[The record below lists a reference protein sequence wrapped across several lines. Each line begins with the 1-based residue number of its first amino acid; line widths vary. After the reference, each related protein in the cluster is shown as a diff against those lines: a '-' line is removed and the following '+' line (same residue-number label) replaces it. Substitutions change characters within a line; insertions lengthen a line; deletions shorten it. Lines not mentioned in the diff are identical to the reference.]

1 MTNPEDAMSPQDGDV
16 PAEMPARER
25 SMAFHRQRMADFWR
39 QAPMTARKHPLLA
52 TALLVVLLS
61 AIYWLFIATPRYVSE
76 AHVIVQKTD
85 MSSGVPTDLA
95 SALIDGGAGDTG
107 DQLLL
112 RDYLLSVGMMQK
124 LDREIGLREHWS
136 QGWVDPITRLWF
148 GRTDENL
155 HEYYLDRISVEYDE
169 YDGVIVITAEAFDP
183 EFAHEI
189 TQRMVADGGKF
200 MNQLAQNLAL
210 EQVAFLESQ
219 VQRLSDR
226 AMETRQEV
234 TRYQNRNGLVSPEQS
249 AQAVSAIISR
259 LEARRSELQIQL
271 ASMGAYL
278 VDDHPSLIEI
288 RQQIAAV
295 DRQISQERSKLAGNS
310 RGNRLNSQVE
320 EFQRL
325 QLQAEFAQNLYRN
338 ALTALEKGR
347 IEGGR
352 TIKAMSVIQPPT
364 LPDSAIRPH
373 RLYNTVLVALVMAL
387 VLGLLNLIIAVVR
400 DHRD

>member
-1 MTNPEDAMSPQDGDV
+1 MNGTDNDAVRQDGGGWAKKIGATRRVTMRRDLLGTGWMRV
-16 PAEMPARER
+16 REKARR
-25 SMAFHRQRMADFWR
+25 NPLMA
-39 QAPMTARKHPLLA
+39 
-52 TALLVVLLS
+52 VVIAVIVVS
-61 AIYWLFIATPRYVSE
+61 AIYWLLIATPRYVSE
-76 AHVIVQKTD
+76 SHVIVQQTD
-85 MSSGVPTDLA
+85 LSAGVPSDLA
-95 SALIDGGAGDTG
+95 SALMDAGAGDAG

-112 RDYLLSVGMMQK
+112 RDYLLSKGMMQQLNAD
-124 LDREIGLREHWS
+124 LDLRAHWS

-148 GRTDENL
+148 GHTDEDL

-183 EFAHEI
+183 ETAQAI
-189 TQRMVADGGKF
+189 TSAMVADGGEF
-200 MNQLAQNLAL
+200 MNELAQNLAL
-210 EQVAFLESQ
+210 EQVAFLETQ
-219 VQRLSDR
+219 VQRLGDR
-226 AMETRQEV
+226 AMATRQAV

-249 AQAVSAIISR
+249 AQAVSAMINR

-278 VDDHPSLIEI
+278 VADHPSLVEI
-288 RQQIAAV
+288 RQQIAAI
-295 DRQISQERSKLAGNS
+295 DRQMTQERTRLAGNT

-320 EFQRL
+320 EFQQL

-338 ALTALEKGR
+338 ALTALEQGR

-364 LPDSAIRPH
+364 LPGEPIRPD
-373 RLYNTVLVALVMAL
+373 RLYNTILVALVAL
-387 VLGLLNLIIAVVR
+387 LIFGLLKLIIAVVR